1 MRMVLQ
7 THGHYHNA
15 DGLKYPLD
23 EGTSP
28 SLGSNGVFAQMG
40 INKGYSNISIKSAT
54 TGISMANTG
63 GGQAHNNMPPY
74 ETVYKFRRVS

>member
-1 MRMVLQ
+1 MVLQ

-63 GGQAHNNMPPY
+63 GGQPVPNVQPSLVINKIIK
-74 ETVYKFRRVS
+74 VK